1 MPEEPFS
8 KSEDYLKMNSFLV
21 GLKLADTYEYTDS
34 CINDV
39 VLAIDSQAYFINNST
54 QHEELMKNGTEQS
67 YFLPYLN
74 ATGAIY
80 GPWSD
85 ALPNCWKFLVSVGE
99 VETARFR
106 TFNDNWGNFFLAFL
120 FNQMGNALNFQT
132 KFERI

>member
-54 QHEELMKNGTEQS
+54 QHDELMKNGTESS

-74 ATGAIY
+74 VTGAIY
-80 GPWSD
+80 GPVSE
-85 ALPNCWKFLVSVGE
+85 ALPNCYKFVDSVSD

-106 TFNDNWGNFFLAFL
+106 TFNSNWGNFFLAFL